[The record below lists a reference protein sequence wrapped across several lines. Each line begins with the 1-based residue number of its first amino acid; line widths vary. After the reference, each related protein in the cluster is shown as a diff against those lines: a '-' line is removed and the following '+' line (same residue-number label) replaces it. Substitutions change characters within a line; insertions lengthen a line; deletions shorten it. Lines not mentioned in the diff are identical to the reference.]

1 MKRHPLVRCISGS
14 HDDFKP
20 RKTEP
25 CLSDGAAVQALI
37 AEHVRAHSV
46 LLYMKGTPSAPQ
58 CGFSQQVVRILHAT
72 GCEFSS
78 INVLEHP
85 EIREGIKAYS

>member
-1 MKRHPLVRCISGS
+1 VRSASDS

-20 RKTEP
+20 RKTP
-25 CLSDGAAVQALI
+25 DLSDCAAVQALI
-37 AEHVRAHSV
+37 AEHVKAHSV